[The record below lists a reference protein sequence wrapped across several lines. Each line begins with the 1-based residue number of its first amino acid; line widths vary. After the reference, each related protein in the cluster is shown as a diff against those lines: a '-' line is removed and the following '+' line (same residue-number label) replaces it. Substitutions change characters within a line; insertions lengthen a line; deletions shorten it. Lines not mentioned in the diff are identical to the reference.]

1 MQGDA
6 FQVVLVRCNWGR
18 ISNPRLQ
25 AQVNA
30 LDTFYLQ
37 LKCPF
42 DKNVHKCKSVQRLQ
56 GYMLFTQLYIHI
68 SCHKVKSMQH
78 ICKHTHFQKCA
89 NKITNG
95 CKKKPGITQNDESNR
110 SSSIINAT

>member
-6 FQVVLVRCNWGR
+6 FHVALVRCNWGR

-25 AQVNA
+25 EQVNA

-42 DKNVHKCKSVQRLQ
+42 DKNVHKSKSAQ
-56 GYMLFTQLYIHI
+56 GLLRYILFTKL
-68 SCHKVKSMQH
+68 
-78 ICKHTHFQKCA
+78 
-89 NKITNG
+89 
-95 CKKKPGITQNDESNR
+95 
-110 SSSIINAT
+110 